1 MFFISENGA
10 VIYKVINFTIIEV
23 LISIFFKSCKLFKFK
38 SKDKQFDYLW
48 RKSAYILKE
57 TSEAFK
63 QDAYILS
70 PTNRD

>member
-10 VIYKVINFTIIEV
+10 VIYKGNQLYNYRSFDQYI
-23 LISIFFKSCKLFKFK
+23 FKSCKLFKFK

-63 QDAYILS
+63 QMHVHII
-70 PTNRD
+70 TN